1 MATNLVYVFVTRST
15 AEEGDGSRISPKVSS
30 RMSFFYNT
38 CIEPL
43 VSRRLLEYE
52 KSLRKNK
59 GEDWVDDCLKKELS
73 LFTQIDGWFHRLF
86 GKLLGLGDSMSVL
99 SIKIKPD
106 TGCNDPRARNSDF
119 VMHVAMYDELNIHS
133 AAFKRFIMQC
143 REIAFSKTS
152 PGTYSD
158 LVVPI
163 PDEVFGRIT
172 KGSV

>member
-1 MATNLVYVFVTRST
+1 MYGFAHIVVTRST
-15 AEEGDGSRISPKVSS
+15 AEEGDGSRISPKVSA
-30 RMSFFYNT
+30 RVSFFYNT

-43 VSRRLLEYE
+43 VLRRLREYE
-52 KSLRKNK
+52 KSLRMNN
-59 GEDWVDDCLKKELS
+59 GEDWVNDCLTTGLS
-73 LFTQIDGWFHRLF
+73 LFTQIDGRFHRLL
-86 GKLLGLGDSMSVL
+86 GTILGLGNSISVL

-172 KGSV
+172 KGSA

>member
-1 MATNLVYVFVTRST
+1 MQQSVHIFVARST
-15 AEEGDGSRISPKVSS
+15 AEEGDGSRISPKAPTRV
-30 RMSFFYNT
+30 SFFYNT
-38 CIEPL
+38 CVEP
-43 VSRRLLEYE
+43 VVTQRLREYE
-52 KSLRKNK
+52 KSLRSSK
-59 GEDWVDDCLKKELS
+59 GGDLVDDCLTTGLS

-86 GKLLGLGDSMSVL
+86 GKVLGLGDSISVL

-172 KGSV
+172 KGSA